1 MKERSRVI
9 AFHFYTLTFLLCL
22 TEGYFDMIDVCK
34 LKSIFQCVPVT
45 KSPFMCLSPDNIYLQ
60 LKFTSKKEKGKK
72 EKKKTP

>member
-34 LKSIFQCVPVT
+34 LKSIF
-45 KSPFMCLSPDNIYLQ
+45 
-60 LKFTSKKEKGKK
+60 
-72 EKKKTP
+72 